1 MGSRSF
7 MPQGIVATF
16 AHAVANRAMRGA
28 GIQRRRKRRKGKR
41 STRQKV
47 RAAAKSGTRKPKPGT
62 KAWMAYIRTKRK
74 K

>member
-1 MGSRSF
+1 MGGRSF

-16 AHAVANRAMRGA
+16 AHAVANRAARGA
-28 GIQRRRKRRKGKR
+28 GIMRRRKRRKPK

-62 KAWMAYIRTKRK
+62 KAWMAYIRSKRK